1 MAATKHTMK
10 MPELLVFA
18 KMFVV
23 GLVAAEVCRTTY
35 YLGTAFVPAIADFP
49 LWAKAIPV
57 LIGLAVC
64 VVYAINRG
72 AHRLQVRAEATLGTT
87 VRMGNGETGLRS
99 LAAHCATSCHN
110 GLPIITIDLQVCAF
124 DTTQRSA
131 WQNTQL
137 LNYTTSPGQSQTCG
151 RKSACI
157 PHIPPFLPCLD
168 STRMRP
174 VRAEHACSCAVHVEW
189 SVTTRHAR
197 TMK

>member
-18 KMFVV
+18 KMLVV

-72 AHRLQVRAEATLGTT
+72 AHV
-87 VRMGNGETGLRS
+87 S
-99 LAAHCATSCHN
+99 
-110 GLPIITIDLQVCAF
+110 AF
-124 DTTQRSA
+124 
-131 WQNTQL
+131 
-137 LNYTTSPGQSQTCG
+137 
-151 RKSACI
+151 
-157 PHIPPFLPCLD
+157 HIGPCLRFALLL
-168 STRMRP
+168 SIFL
-174 VRAEHACSCAVHVEW
+174 
-189 SVTTRHAR
+189 
-197 TMK
+197 

>member
-64 VVYAINRG
+64 VV
-72 AHRLQVRAEATLGTT
+72 RAFGHDVEAW
-87 VRMGNGETGLRS
+87 
-99 LAAHCATSCHN
+99 C
-110 GLPIITIDLQVCAF
+110 
-124 DTTQRSA
+124 
-131 WQNTQL
+131 
-137 LNYTTSPGQSQTCG
+137 
-151 RKSACI
+151 
-157 PHIPPFLPCLD
+157 
-168 STRMRP
+168 
-174 VRAEHACSCAVHVEW
+174 
-189 SVTTRHAR
+189 R
-197 TMK
+197 TK